1 MNTRYF
7 IGIMFSVFC
16 AIGLIGC
23 SKDEEGFSK
32 EEIQQAIYEMK
43 GTYYGTVHVSSSQG
57 LDLTLQ
63 NATAISRDSLKF
75 KMSLQPLAEVVSD
88 KAISERLYEIGE
100 VEVSAGYQFYQRNES
115 VLLFSLC
122 PTEIIVWGGFGAPP
136 TVRIVFSLNYGG
148 NAEVDKNFMTFNISP
163 TELWINGEKY
173 EEFPKITYH
182 FEGVYE

>member
-1 MNTRYF
+1 MNTKHLSC
-7 IGIMFSVFC
+7 M
-16 AIGLIGC
+16 LILFLFAFTFVGC
-23 SKDEEGFSK
+23 NKDEEGFSK

-57 LDLTLQ
+57 LDLALQ

-88 KAISERLYEIGE
+88 KALSERLYEIGE

-148 NAEVDKNFMTFNISP
+148 NAEVDKNFMMFNISP
-163 TELWINGEKY
+163 TELWINDEKY